1 METAELIRLARKRDL
16 SRYDNVE
23 LYLDAA
29 RLETDFAAARP
40 HFENIYDI
48 ACRQKVRL
56 AKTDTEQ
63 SIKFY
68 ELAKKAALC
77 LAPYLFHY
85 YLLYVEWDR
94 EPQKKLRTVSTF
106 RRSMLKTSIFST

>member
-1 METAELIRLARKRDL
+1 METAELIRLAQKRDL

-23 LYLDAA
+23 LYLDAV

-56 AKTDTEQ
+56 HIRKADTVC
-63 SIKFY
+63 
-68 ELAKKAALC
+68 LC
-77 LAPYLFHY
+77 
-85 YLLYVEWDR
+85 
-94 EPQKKLRTVSTF
+94 
-106 RRSMLKTSIFST
+106 RSRYRF